1 MKNRQEFTISI
12 EEFYSEYAV
21 NKLFEAVDIYLG
33 ETKLGLVLVRKG
45 EEGEEDGDHHGQDKN
60 EEVTDGFREHQGEV
74 NISVQRGRD
83 VKKTRCGFL
92 TYIQNRNVMN

>member
-1 MKNRQEFTISI
+1 M
-12 EEFYSEYAV
+12 A
-21 NKLFEAVDIYLG
+21 
-33 ETKLGLVLVRKG
+33 
-45 EEGEEDGDHHGQDKN
+45 KN
-60 EEVTDGFREHQGEV
+60 EEVTDGFREHQSEA